1 MADGLE
7 AIFVQ
12 NRHALL
18 RFLEARGAGPL
29 AEDLLQDIWIKCA
42 ASPSGPIANPRS
54 YVFRIAHNHLIDR
67 HRARRQREEREHDW
81 SSATG
86 GSSTEISDAPS
97 AERILIARDAVAKAR
112 KVLSDLGEPTA
123 TIFIRFRVDGDA
135 QRQIAQEF
143 GVSLATIEKHL
154 QKAYKAMVRL
164 KNEIDTE

>member
-7 AIFVQ
+7 AIFLE
-12 NRHALL
+12 NRDALL

-29 AEDLLQDIWIKCA
+29 AEDLLQEVWIKCA
-42 ASPSGPIANPRS
+42 ASLARPIANPRS
-54 YVFRIAHNHLIDR
+54 YIFRIAHNLLIDR
-67 HRARRQREEREHDW
+67 HRARRQREERERDW
-81 SSATG
+81 SAATG

-97 AERILIARDAVAKAR
+97 AERILIARHAVAKAR
-112 KVLSDLGEPTA
+112 KLLSELGEPTA
-123 TIFIRFRVDGDA
+123 TIFMRFRLDGDA
-135 QRQIAQEF
+135 QKQIAQEF